1 VDSLTKKFGDFKAV
15 DGISFKVE
23 EGEIFGF
30 LGPNGAGKST
40 TMMILTTLLKPTSG
54 RALVG
59 GYDVMSDAKKVREK
73 IGYVQQEISVDE
85 FLTGR
90 ENLYLH
96 ARINQIPRNLIK
108 SRIDDVLEL
117 VELGEK
123 KDQASLTYSGGMRK
137 RLDIANGLLSRPSVL
152 FLDEPTVGLD
162 IQTRRKI
169 WGYIKKIRKDFGMT
183 VFISTHYMEEADNLC
198 DRIGIIDHGKIQVI
212 DTPKSMKSA
221 IGNEII
227 SFNLVD
233 GKANQDAII
242 DQISKIELIK
252 WLKVHYSIFY
262 NKNISVKEL
271 KSERDKNFLLKLKSK
286 ISHSEKTINID
297 GKKINM
303 IQENEI
309 SKIDWKKYK
318 VNIVLECTGKFNT
331 KEKSS
336 QHINSGANKVIV
348 SAPCKGAKSIIYG
361 VNEKN
366 LKSSD
371 QVISAASC
379 TTNCLAPVAQTLNED
394 FGIERGFMT
403 TIHSYTADQRLLDNS
418 HKDLRRARS
427 APNSIVPT
435 TTGATKSLG
444 DIIPRLK
451 GKIEGISIRVP
462 TPNVSLIE
470 FVFSSSKNLTAE
482 EINNSF
488 IKASKS
494 KLKNILE
501 TNNEPLVSSDF
512 NHNPHSAI
520 VDLALTKVIEN
531 KMAKVSA
538 WYDNEWGFASRMCD
552 LANYFGKI

>member
-1 VDSLTKKFGDFKAV
+1 VDSLTKEFGDFKAI

-233 GKANQDAII
+233 GQANQDVII
-242 DQISKIELIK
+242 DQI
-252 WLKVHYSIFY
+252 
-262 NKNISVKEL
+262 
-271 KSERDKNFLLKLKSK
+271 
-286 ISHSEKTINID
+286 
-297 GKKINM
+297 
-303 IQENEI
+303 
-309 SKIDWKKYK
+309 
-318 VNIVLECTGKFNT
+318 
-331 KEKSS
+331 
-336 QHINSGANKVIV
+336 
-348 SAPCKGAKSIIYG
+348 
-361 VNEKN
+361 
-366 LKSSD
+366 
-371 QVISAASC
+371 
-379 TTNCLAPVAQTLNED
+379 
-394 FGIERGFMT
+394 
-403 TIHSYTADQRLLDNS
+403 
-418 HKDLRRARS
+418 
-427 APNSIVPT
+427 
-435 TTGATKSLG
+435 
-444 DIIPRLK
+444 
-451 GKIEGISIRVP
+451 GKIEFVKEVKNKDG
-462 TPNVSLIE
+462 LIT
-470 FVFSSSKNLTAE
+470 VFSTKSNEVIPKIFQESANLDMKIRSLTLKQPTLDDV
-482 EINNSF
+482 F
-488 IKASKS
+488 ISY
-494 KLKNILE
+494 
-501 TNNEPLVSSDF
+501 TG
-512 NHNPHSAI
+512 H
-520 VDLALTKVIEN
+520 DLRDKTEN
-531 KMAKVSA
+531 KK
-538 WYDNEWGFASRMCD
+538 YSRRKEFN
-552 LANYFGKI
+552 LNRRKGL

>member
-1 VDSLTKKFGDFKAV
+1 MKAIEVDSLTKEFGDFKAV
-15 DGISFKVE
+15 DNISFQIE

-54 RALVG
+54 SALVG

-123 KDQASLTYSGGMRK
+123 KDQATLTYSGGMRK

-183 VFISTHYMEEADNLC
+183 IFISTHYMEEADNIC

-233 GKANQDAII
+233 GKASQDTLIE
-242 DQISKIELIK
+242 QI
-252 WLKVHYSIFY
+252 
-262 NKNISVKEL
+262 NK
-271 KSERDKNFLLKLKSK
+271 
-286 ISHSEKTINID
+286 
-297 GKKINM
+297 
-303 IQENEI
+303 
-309 SKIDWKKYK
+309 
-318 VNIVLECTGKFNT
+318 
-331 KEKSS
+331 
-336 QHINSGANKVIV
+336 
-348 SAPCKGAKSIIYG
+348 
-361 VNEKN
+361 
-366 LKSSD
+366 
-371 QVISAASC
+371 
-379 TTNCLAPVAQTLNED
+379 
-394 FGIERGFMT
+394 
-403 TIHSYTADQRLLDNS
+403 
-418 HKDLRRARS
+418 
-427 APNSIVPT
+427 
-435 TTGATKSLG
+435 
-444 DIIPRLK
+444 
-451 GKIEGISIRVP
+451 
-462 TPNVSLIE
+462 IE
-470 FVFSSSKNLTAE
+470 FVKEVKNKQDLITVFSTKSNEVIPKIFQESTNLE
-482 EINNSF
+482 MRINSLTLKQPTLDDVF
-488 IKASKS
+488 ISYTGHD
-494 KLKNILE
+494 LRDE
-501 TNNEPLVSSDF
+501 T
-512 NHNPHSAI
+512 
-520 VDLALTKVIEN
+520 EN
-531 KMAKVSA
+531 KK
-538 WYDNEWGFASRMCD
+538 YSRRKEFN
-552 LANYFGKI
+552 LNRRKGL